1 MPEPGHG
8 ALERAPARVHRRLAR
23 RGTLPVLRHALQAA
37 RRRGGQGPLSPAAGL
52 RARRTRGGA
61 AGVSGAPPFSLSD
74 NPNAVHARRAS
85 LRHRKST

>member
-8 ALERAPARVHRRLAR
+8 ALERASARVHRRLAR

-37 RRRGGQGPLSPAAGL
+37 RRRGGQGPLSPAHGPAGPSH
-52 RARRTRGGA
+52 ARRRRRSFRRA
-61 AGVSGAPPFSLSD
+61 ALSLSD